1 MSLKILSK
9 LYEPG
14 SLRNTDSG
22 FELAFKNTFAPTQV
36 TAVGPLVVDGG
47 TIDLGQAIL
56 RLERPSERL
65 GRPPSV
71 REWQFKALNKD
82 TEKDKDKDRTL
93 SFDLFT
99 VARIVVPGQ
108 RLSPGPHQVALSMMT
123 KEVGEIKLTAE
134 DSVAEQGSE
143 PEEVQLLP
151 RS

>member
-36 TAVGPLVVDGG
+36 TAVGPLVIDGG